1 MPFFSANTSC
11 NRLRLFFLMWLSML
25 SISSYGANG
34 IILTEDETPIVIPNL
49 DGDINVDGN
58 IDEAIWQSA
67 ALISLDYI
75 TRPFENT
82 TPPVTTTARIF
93 ENGNMLYIGFSA
105 QDNNPDAIRALF
117 RDRDQ
122 VWDNDLVGIKLDT
135 FGDSR
140 LSYQFFVNPN
150 GIQIDAIENEMTRTE
165 SASWNAIWD
174 AGAVITTNGY
184 NVEIA
189 LPFRIMNFLD
199 SDGPKQWRAELVR
212 FYPRENNL
220 RISNRKVD
228 RDNACTLCQMGQIEG
243 FATAKQGKNLT
254 IVPYAVASGARSRS
268 IARTDDWQS
277 TDNQEIG
284 ADINWGITSDMMLQA
299 TINPDFSQVEAD
311 AGQLA
316 INNPF
321 ALFFPERRP
330 FFLENADF
338 FSTQHDLVYTRNL
351 GSPDIGTKLTG
362 RIDDHTFGLLVAND
376 SDTTFLVPGNL
387 GSRVARLGNE
397 SHNIAARYRFDVSDA
412 LSFGTVLTGRKSD
425 DYSNV
430 VSGIDSRYQLSPT
443 DTLRVQVLAS
453 ETQYPD
459 MLFQRFCDQDCT
471 QRDNFSESALRTQAS
486 SPIKGISYV
495 VDYRHEE
502 REWFFLAN
510 RKSTQADFR
519 ADLGFESTVDRH
531 KSVVGGG
538 YIWWQENDWWN
549 RFEFS
554 GDWDITHN
562 DDGELIEREVQA
574 QLELNAAYQSF
585 MSLQWV
591 KRDTV
596 GLRADR
602 ASLAIDGNTTR
613 FTEEQMSLYV
623 ETRPNKTLY
632 FENFVRFGDRID
644 LLNNRL
650 GQQLLIQPQLTM
662 NLGNHFQAT
671 INHEYN
677 NIEVSNAELFTA
689 NLTDLRLSYQFSAN
703 QFVRLALVYSDVKR
717 NKENYLFDVPE
728 RDRDLGTQLV
738 YSYMINPLSRLFIGY
753 GDAAIANDNFPG
765 LRRFEQTVFA
775 KFSYAWLY

>member
-1 MPFFSANTSC
+1 MPFFSVRSSC
-11 NRLRLFFLMWLSML
+11 NRLRLFFLMCLSML
-25 SISSYGANG
+25 SMSSYGANG

-49 DGDINVDGN
+49 HGDINVDGN
-58 IDEAIWQSA
+58 IDEAVWQSA

-105 QDNNPDAIRALF
+105 QDNDPDAIRALF

-174 AGAVITTNGY
+174 SGAVITKNGY

-243 FATAKQGKNLT
+243 FAKAKQGKNLT
-254 IVPYAVASGARSRS
+254 IVPYAVVSGSRSRS
-268 IARTDDWQS
+268 IERTDDWQS
-277 TDNQEIG
+277 ADNQEVG

-351 GSPDIGTKLTG
+351 GAPDVGTKLTG
-362 RIDDHTFGLLVAND
+362 RIDNHTFGLLVAND
-376 SDTTFLVPGNL
+376 EDTTFLVPGNL
-387 GSRVARLGNE
+387 GSRVARLGKE

-412 LSFGTVLTGRKSD
+412 LSFGTILTGRKAD
-425 DYSNV
+425 DYNNV
-430 VSGIDSRYQLSPT
+430 VTGIDSRYQITPT
-443 DTLRVQVLAS
+443 DTLRVQVLTS

-459 MLFQRFCDQDCT
+459 TLFQRFCDQDCT
-471 QRDNFSESALRTQAS
+471 QRDNYSESALRTQSS
-486 SPIKGISYV
+486 SPRNGVSYV

-531 KSVVGGG
+531 KSVIGGG

-602 ASLAIDGNTTR
+602 SSLAIDGNTTR
-613 FTEEQMSLYV
+613 FTEEQVSLYA

-632 FENFVRFGDRID
+632 LENFVRYGDRID

-650 GQQLLIQPQLTM
+650 GKQLLIQPKLTM

-677 NIEVSNAELFTA
+677 NIDVNNATLFTA
-689 NLTDLRLSYQFSAN
+689 NLTDLRLSYQFSAK
-703 QFVRLALVYSDVKR
+703 QFLRLALVYSDVKR
-717 NKENYLFDVPE
+717 NKENYLFDVRE
-728 RDRDLGTQLV
+728 RDRNLGTQLV
-738 YSYMINPLSRLFIGY
+738 YSYMINPLSRLFVGY

-765 LRRFEQTVFA
+765 LRRFEQTIFA